1 MKKYKTQVKPGDSI
15 HIYHM
20 FGYPEYK
27 DCEGNV
33 KYIDGNQIYGT
44 WGPDPLI
51 FADDWEIIE
60 DD

>member
-1 MKKYKTQVKPGDSI
+1 
-15 HIYHM
+15 M
-20 FGYPEYK
+20 FGYSEYK

-33 KYIDGNQIYGT
+33 KYIDGNQVYGT

-51 FADDWEIIE
+51 FTDDWEIIE